1 MKALLLLSG
10 GIDSPVAGL
19 LMKKHFDLEAVHFSL
34 EPFTGPE
41 SVEKS
46 IELAKILK
54 LKQLHIIQ
62 HGNIQAE
69 IAENANR
76 KYYFVLARR
85 LMLRTAEELA
95 KKLDCKYLITG
106 ENLSQVSSQTLSNM
120 ATTDKSVNLHVLRP
134 LLTMD
139 KVEITKLAEE
149 FNTFETSKGPETCD
163 VLGPKNPATNIPE
176 HISINEEQ
184 KFNSEILIK
193 KGLDGLT
200 IKKI

>member
-19 LMKKHFDLEAVHFSL
+19 LMKKSLELEAVHFSL

-54 LKQLHIIQ
+54 LKTLNIIK

-69 IAENANR
+69 IAERANR

-106 ENLSQVSSQTLSNM
+106 ENMSQVSSQTLSNM
-120 ATTDKSVNLHVLRP
+120 ATTDKSVKMHILRP

-139 KVEITKLAEE
+139 KVEIIKLAEK
-149 FNTFETSKGPETCD
+149 FKTFETSKGPETCD

-176 HISINEEQ
+176 KVALNEER
-184 KFNSEILIK
+184 KFDSELLIK
-193 KGLDGLT
+193 KGLEELT